1 MSMKLTN
8 TLKVASMLSLAACL
22 TTTAQESNPLEPLIT
37 DRPDATESPSV
48 MPKGFI
54 QVETGAFYETF
65 EDNGFKSENY
75 TFNTTLVRYGLLN
88 NLELRVG
95 WDFVEGISKINGNKL
110 DNITSG
116 FNPLLLGVKTS
127 IAKENGCFPEIGL
140 LGHLYLPFTASTD
153 YRPETT
159 EADFRFAFAHTLS
172 EHSSLSYNLGA
183 AWGEDNPEIAYVY
196 TIAFGQSITNKL
208 GAYAELYG
216 DLPED
221 SSSNHFWDAGLTY
234 LVSNNVQLDATVG
247 SSITKGQDLLLSAG
261 LSFRIP
267 TKTN

>member
-1 MSMKLTN
+1 MKLTN
-8 TLKVASMLSLAACL
+8 TLKTLFILALAVNL
-22 TTTAQESNPLEPLIT
+22 TVNAQESTPLEPLIT

-54 QVETGAFYETF
+54 QVETGAFYETY
-65 EDNGFKSENY
+65 EENGLKSENY
-75 TFNTTLVRYGLLN
+75 TYNTTLVRIGILN

-95 WDFVEGISKINGNKL
+95 WDFVEGITKLNGNKL
-110 DNITSG
+110 DNVTSG

-127 IAKENGCFPEIGL
+127 IASEQGCFPEIGL

-159 EADFRFAFAHTLS
+159 GADFRFAFAHTLS
-172 EHSSLSYNLGA
+172 ENSSLSYNIGA
-183 AWGEDNPEIAYVY
+183 AWGDDSPEIAYVY

-221 SSSNHFWDAGLTY
+221 NSSNHYWDAGLTY
-234 LVSNNVQLDATVG
+234 LVSNNIQLDATVG
-247 SSITKGQDLLLSAG
+247 SSITKGQDLLISAG